1 MLSMS
6 VFNLELL
13 GKWIDWIKSTLVMAQ
28 NDLIF
33 NGKVTD

>member
-6 VFNLELL
+6 VFYLELS
-13 GKWIDWIKSTLVMAQ
+13 GKWIDWIKSTLVMVQ

>member
-13 GKWIDWIKSTLVMAQ
+13 GKWIDWIKSTLVMVQ